1 MAEIRAD
8 WTSPSVVAATC
19 LWLGRIPFAPGTWG
33 AMAGVGVSLATGA
46 ASAWIAGRASNPSVQ
61 TAIEAAILVAAN
73 LVGIPICSAA
83 ARRLGRGS
91 DPGPIVIDEALS
103 LPLGMLAVPFDGR
116 SLPVLVA
123 GWILH
128 RVFDI
133 AKPFPCRRLEH
144 LPGGLG
150 VMADDWAAA
159 AWMAAAMLAWQAVGA

>member
-1 MAEIRAD
+1 MAEFREE
-8 WTSPSVVAATC
+8 WTAPSVVAATF

-46 ASAWIAGRASNPSVQ
+46 AAAGLAGWASRPEAS
-61 TAIEAAILVAAN
+61 TAIEAAMLVAAN

-91 DPGPIVIDEALS
+91 DPGSIVIDEALS
-103 LPLGMLAVPFDGR
+103 LPLGMLVVPFGDR

-123 GWILH
+123 GWVLH

-133 AKPFPCRRLEH
+133 SKPFPCRRLEH

-159 AWMAAAMLAWQAVGA
+159 AWMAAAMLAWQAAGA

>member
-1 MAEIRAD
+1 MAESREE
-8 WTSPSVVAATC
+8 WTTPSVVAATC
-19 LWLGRIPFAPGTWG
+19 LWIGRIPFAPGTWG
-33 AMAGVGVSLATGA
+33 AAAGVGVSLVTGGA
-46 ASAWIAGRASNPSVQ
+46 ASWIAGRFSCAGAETV
-61 TAIEAAILVAAN
+61 IEAVILVAAN

-91 DPGPIVIDEALS
+91 DPGSIVLDEALS
-103 LPLGMLAVPFDGR
+103 LPLGMLVVPFAGR
-116 SLPVLVA
+116 TLPVLLA

-133 AKPFPCRRLEH
+133 SKPFPCRRLEH

-159 AWMAAAMLAWQAVGA
+159 AWMAAAMVAWRAVVG